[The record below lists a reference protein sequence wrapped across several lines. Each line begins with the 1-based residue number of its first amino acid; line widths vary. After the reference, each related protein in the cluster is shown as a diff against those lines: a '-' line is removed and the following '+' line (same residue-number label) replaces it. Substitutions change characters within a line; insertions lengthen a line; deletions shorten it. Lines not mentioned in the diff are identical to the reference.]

1 MRTRSHMAAWF
12 EPAHPSTGLVAPNE
26 RTPAADAGPRAEET
40 PRPPSRAWLPRLRN
54 PQTWRLASG
63 LVLFA
68 FVLTHFLNHALGHVS
83 LETMQQGQGL
93 RRAVWGSWSG
103 TLLLYGAAAV
113 HVGLALW
120 KLVRRHTWRMPTW
133 EATQIALGLWIPFLA
148 VAHVMTTRGL
158 SAFYGVEP
166 TYALELRLLW
176 PARGLMQSLLLLVV
190 WLHAMVGLHH
200 WLRIKRWY
208 GAWSPPLLT
217 LAVLVP
223 TLALTGWIE
232 GARRVALMSFAA
244 PPLSAA
250 LLAARA
256 HLIDRAEAGIWTVAA
271 LVSGALLLTRL
282 AGWLR
287 SGPIIVYSG
296 SRSIRGEAGATLL
309 EMSRAARTPHA
320 SVCGG
325 RGRGPPCRVLV
336 LDGAD
341 RLPPPNPTE

>member
-120 KLVRRHTWRMPTW
+120 KLIRRHTWRMPTW
-133 EATQIALGLWIPFLA
+133 EAAQIALGLWIPFLA

-176 PARGLMQSLLLLVV
+176 PARDDAIPFAPGRVAARHGRPAPLAADQALVWGV
-190 WLHAMVGLHH
+190 EPRSARPRPAG
-200 WLRIKRWY
+200 
-208 GAWSPPLLT
+208 SPPGANRLDRGR
-217 LAVLVP
+217 APGRPDVLC
-223 TLALTGWIE
+223 
-232 GARRVALMSFAA
+232 GA
-244 PPLSAA
+244 AA
-250 LLAARA
+250 LRCP
-256 HLIDRAEAGIWTVAA
+256 AGRQGP
-271 LVSGALLLTRL
+271 SD
-282 AGWLR
+282 R
-287 SGPIIVYSG
+287 SG
-296 SRSIRGEAGATLL
+296 
-309 EMSRAARTPHA
+309 
-320 SVCGG
+320 
-325 RGRGPPCRVLV
+325 
-336 LDGAD
+336 
-341 RLPPPNPTE
+341 

>member
-1 MRTRSHMAAWF
+1 MLTLSHMAGVF
-12 EPAHPSTGLVAPNE
+12 GPADPSTGSAPNE
-26 RTPAADAGPRAEET
+26 RTPAADAGPRAAET
-40 PRPPSRAWLPRLRN
+40 SLLPPSRAWLPRLRN

-93 RRAVWGSWSG
+93 RRAVWGSWPG
-103 TLLLYGAAAV
+103 TLFLYGAAAV

-176 PARGLMQSLLLLVV
+176 PARALMQSLLLLIV
-190 WLHAMVGLHH
+190 WLHATIGLHH
-200 WLRIKRWY
+200 WLRIKPWY
-208 GAWSPPLLT
+208 QAWSPLFVV

-244 PPLSAA
+244 PPLSGA

-256 HLIDRAEAGIWTVAA
+256 HLIDRAEAAIWAVAA
-271 LVSGALLLTRL
+271 LVAGALLMRCL
-282 AGWLR
+282 AGWLW
-287 SGPIIVYSG
+287 SGPIIVY
-296 SRSIRGEAGATLL
+296 A
-309 EMSRAARTPHA
+309 
-320 SVCGG
+320 GG
-325 RGRGPPCRVLV
+325 R
-336 LDGAD
+336 
-341 RLPPPNPTE
+341 

>member
-1 MRTRSHMAAWF
+1 MLTLSHMAAC
-12 EPAHPSTGLVAPNE
+12 APDE
-26 RTPAADAGPRAEET
+26 RTPAPDAGARAAET
-40 PRPPSRAWLPRLRN
+40 SLPPPSRAWLPRLRN

-83 LETMQQGQGL
+83 LEAMQQGQGL
-93 RRAVWGSWSG
+93 RRAVWGSWPG

-120 KLVRRHTWRMPTW
+120 KLIRRHTWRMPTW
-133 EATQIALGLWIPFLA
+133 EAAQIALGLWIPFLA
-148 VAHVMTTRGL
+148 VAHGLTTRGL

-176 PARGLMQSLLLLVV
+176 PSRALMQSLLLLVV

-208 GAWSPPLLT
+208 GAWSPLWLA

-232 GARRVALMSFAA
+232 GARRVALMSFEA

-271 LVSGALLLTRL
+271 LISGALLTMRL

-287 SGPIIVYSG
+287 HRPVIVYAG
-296 SRSIRGEAGATLL
+296 GRRVKGEAG
-309 EMSRAARTPHA
+309 
-320 SVCGG
+320 
-325 RGRGPPCRVLV
+325 
-336 LDGAD
+336 
-341 RLPPPNPTE
+341 

>member
-1 MRTRSHMAAWF
+1 MRTLSHMAAWF
-12 EPAHPSTGLVAPNE
+12 GPAHPSTGLVAPNE
-26 RTPAADAGPRAEET
+26 RTPAADAGPRAEEI

-68 FVLTHFLNHALGHVS
+68 FVPPPFLNHALGHVS
-83 LETMQQGQGL
+83 LEAMQQGQGL
-93 RRAVWGSWSG
+93 RRAVWGSWPG

-120 KLVRRHTWRMPTW
+120 KLVNRRTWRMPPW
-133 EATQIALGLWIPFLA
+133 EAAQIALGLWIPFLA
-148 VAHVMTTRGL
+148 VGHVMTTRGL
-158 SAFYGVEP
+158 STFYGVDP

-176 PARGLMQSLLLLVV
+176 PARALLQSLFLLVV

-200 WLRIKRWY
+200 WLRIKGWY
-208 GAWSPPLLT
+208 GTWSPLLLV

-232 GARRVALMSFAA
+232 GARRVGLMHFEA
-244 PPLSAA
+244 PPLSEP

-271 LVSGALLLTRL
+271 LVSGALLMMRL
-282 AGWLR
+282 AGRLR
-287 SGPIIVYSG
+287 SGPLLVYSG

-309 EMSRAARTPHA
+309 EMSRAARVPHA
-320 SVCGG
+320 
-325 RGRGPPCRVLV
+325 
-336 LDGAD
+336 
-341 RLPPPNPTE
+341 

>member
-1 MRTRSHMAAWF
+1 MRTLSHMAACF
-12 EPAHPSTGLVAPNE
+12 GPAHPSTGLAAPDE
-26 RTPAADAGPRAEET
+26 RTSAADAGARAAET
-40 PRPPSRAWLPRLRN
+40 PLPLPSRAWRLRLRN

-83 LETMQQGQGL
+83 LKAMQQGQGL
-93 RRAVWGSWSG
+93 RRAVWGSRPG

-120 KLVRRHTWRMPTW
+120 KLIRRHTWRMPTW
-133 EATQIALGLWIPFLA
+133 EAAQIALGLWIPFLA
-148 VAHVMTTRGL
+148 VGHVMTTRGL
-158 SAFYGVEP
+158 SAFYGVDP

-176 PARGLMQSLLLLVV
+176 PARALMQSLLLLVV

-208 GAWSPPLLT
+208 GAWSPHLLAI
-217 LAVLVP
+217 AVLVP

-232 GARRVALMSFAA
+232 GARRVALMRFQA

-256 HLIDRAEAGIWTVAA
+256 HLIDRAEAG
-271 LVSGALLLTRL
+271 
-282 AGWLR
+282 
-287 SGPIIVYSG
+287 
-296 SRSIRGEAGATLL
+296 
-309 EMSRAARTPHA
+309 
-320 SVCGG
+320 
-325 RGRGPPCRVLV
+325 
-336 LDGAD
+336 
-341 RLPPPNPTE
+341 